1 MSEKEEKDS
10 NEDKS
15 IAGTQIINLH
25 LSDIFKNIQEYN
37 TFKNSNVEEKKGL
50 IAKIISKA
58 KTIAEK
64 DQMIKIKLNGSYC
77 KYFRI
82 GADEFTQNDA
92 AFKAENNELGTLDER
107 GVFIFSSDTT
117 VPTLIEQNDEKD
129 DETDGGTDGEKE
141 DDSKILVLLKEDAT
155 SYPNPQDEILVSLK
169 DNKSAETRKLE
180 LEKRLKEQQQKDTEE
195 HTEKIIETHKS
206 MELKLQKNI
215 KKQEKEATER
225 LQTRRAKRVAKKREK
240 DYYT

>member
-25 LSDIFKNIQEYN
+25 LSDIFKNIKEY
-37 TFKNSNVEEKKGL
+37 TENVQDKKKGL

-92 AFKAENNELGTLDER
+92 AFKDGDVELGTLDER

-117 VPTLIEQNDEKD
+117 VPTLIKQN
-129 DETDGGTDGEKE
+129 DETDGEKGEQTAEDGNVKAVEQEQPENTPEDKKLLVLLDEDGGGAKMEKAPAE
-141 DDSKILVLLKEDAT
+141 NEQILVLLR
-155 SYPNPQDEILVSLK
+155 QDS
-169 DNKSAETRKLE
+169 
-180 LEKRLKEQQQKDTEE
+180 
-195 HTEKIIETHKS
+195 
-206 MELKLQKNI
+206 
-215 KKQEKEATER
+215 
-225 LQTRRAKRVAKKREK
+225 
-240 DYYT
+240 